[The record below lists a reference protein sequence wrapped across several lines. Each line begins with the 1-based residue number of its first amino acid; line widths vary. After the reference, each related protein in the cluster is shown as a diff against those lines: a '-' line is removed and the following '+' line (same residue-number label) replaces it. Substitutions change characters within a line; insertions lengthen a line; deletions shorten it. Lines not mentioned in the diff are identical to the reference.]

1 MSIWLEEKIKD
12 AILAV
17 RWKRAG
23 DGLHPSYFV
32 EAPPESF
39 QLEGSS
45 ASFLAH
51 FIAARVVAEQH
62 QPVSVPTDSVV
73 VELDK
78 YSPEVIASYL
88 EDQGYTVS
96 SPE

>member
-23 DGLHPSYFV
+23 DGLHPDYFV
-32 EAPPESF
+32 GAPHESF

-45 ASFLAH
+45 ATFLAH
-51 FIAARVVAEQH
+51 FIAARVADQN
-62 QPVSVPTDSVV
+62 QADPAQTDSAVE
-73 VELDK
+73 ELDK

-88 EDQGYTVS
+88 EDHGYTVS
-96 SPE
+96 SPD

>member
-23 DGLHPSYFV
+23 DGLHPAYFV
-32 EAPPESF
+32 EAPSESF

-51 FIAARVVAEQH
+51 FIAARVAGQRQVDSAQ
-62 QPVSVPTDSVV
+62 TDPMVE
-73 VELDK
+73 ELDK

-96 SPE
+96 SPD

>member
-1 MSIWLEEKIKD
+1 MGIWLEDKIKD
-12 AILAV
+12 AVLAV

-32 EAPPESF
+32 GAPPESLR
-39 QLEGSS
+39 LEGAA
-45 ASFLAH
+45 ASFLAR
-51 FIAARVVAEQH
+51 FIADSITATGNERQH
-62 QPVSVPTDSVV
+62 ESVKE
-73 VELDK
+73 ELDK

-96 SPE
+96 SPD

>member
-23 DGLHPSYFV
+23 DGLHPAYFV
-32 EAPPESF
+32 GGPSESF

-51 FIAARVVAEQH
+51 FIAARVTDQNQTDLAQ
-62 QPVSVPTDSVV
+62 TDSAVK
-73 VELDK
+73 ELDK

-88 EDQGYTVS
+88 EDHGYTVS
-96 SPE
+96 SPD